1 MVTTYMCG
9 NAGCLTQGVA
19 LVAAILTLLLIGWI
33 YVTWQD
39 WAVKYLEEV
48 ERDIRRTRWLRE
60 MEESELDRSDENV
73 LQ

>member
-33 YVTWQD
+33 YVTWHN
-39 WAVKYLEEV
+39 WADRYLDAIEQ
-48 ERDIRRTRWLRE
+48 DIRRTRWLRA
-60 MEESELDRSDENV
+60 MEEGESARSDENA
-73 LQ
+73 LH